1 MFDEIASVGLHAG
14 PILVGRCLC
23 PEFSGTKAESQKF
36 RLPRI
41 AMLHLYIAVLMAV
54 VGVNVVVA
62 VAIAV
67 AIWRN
72 LRPVWEP

>member
-1 MFDEIASVGLHAG
+1 MGLHDG

-23 PEFSGTKAESQKF
+23 PEFSGTKAESKKF

>member
-1 MFDEIASVGLHAG
+1 
-14 PILVGRCLC
+14 
-23 PEFSGTKAESQKF
+23 
-36 RLPRI
+36 
-41 AMLHLYIAVLMAV
+41 MLHLYIAVLMAV
-54 VGVNVVVA
+54 VGMNVVVA